1 MSFTYTQLKTA
12 IENYTENNETSFI
25 SNLPL
30 FIRLTEERILK
41 NVQLSLFR
49 KNVAGQM
56 SASNKFLSLPSDFLA
71 PFALSYTDSN
81 SEAVFVDFKD
91 AEFIQS
97 YNPNPASDFLAPFAL
112 SYTDSNSEAVFVDF
126 KDAEFIQSYNPNPAT
141 TGSPKYYG
149 QYDLDNLILAPTPSS
164 SFNSELHYFY
174 RPESLTQSSYTL
186 TLTSVTGTFTANDT
200 ITGGTSGESS
210 GVDSVPNTT
219 SLIVVIPSSNYTVG
233 ETITASPSGATATV
247 SALGADTTLTWLSEN
262 AEMAMLYGSLSEA
275 YLYMKGDPAIMQMY
289 TQRFGEAVGRLKNFG
304 EAQEV
309 TDEYRCTHK
318 DSAKLLV
325 D

>member
-49 KNVAGQM
+49 KNVAGAM
-56 SASNKFLSLPSDFLA
+56 SASNKFLSVPSDFLA
-71 PFALSYTDSN
+71 PFSLSFTDS
-81 SEAVFVDFKD
+81 SGDTTFVDFKD
-91 AEFIQS
+91 PEFVQT
-97 YNPNPASDFLAPFAL
+97 
-112 SYTDSNSEAVFVDF
+112 YT
-126 KDAEFIQSYNPNPAT
+126 PNPAT
-141 TGSPKYYG
+141 TGAPKYYAM
-149 QYDLDNLILAPTPSS
+149 YDLDNFILGPTPNS
-164 SFNSELHYFY
+164 SFVSELHYFY
-174 RPESLTQSSYTL
+174 RPESLTESTYTL
-186 TLTSVTGTFTANDT
+186 TLTNVTGTFTGLDT
-200 ITGGTSGESS
+200 ITGGTSGESGGLS
-210 GVDSVPNTT
+210 AVPTTT
-219 SLIVVIPSSNYTVG
+219 SVVAVIPSSNYIVG

-275 YLYMKGDPAIMQMY
+275 YLYMKGDPQTMQMY
-289 TQRFGEAVGRLKNFG
+289 MQRFGEAAGRLKNLG

-309 TDEYRCTHK
+309 TDEYRTGQLIR
-318 DSAKLLV
+318 AKT
-325 D
+325 

>member
-12 IENYTENNETSFI
+12 IQNYTENNETSFV

-49 KNVAGQM
+49 KNVAGAM
-56 SASNKFLSLPSDFLA
+56 SASNKFLSVPSDFLA
-71 PFALSYTDSN
+71 PFSLSFTDS
-81 SEAVFVDFKD
+81 SGDTTFVDFKD
-91 AEFIQS
+91 PEFVQT
-97 YNPNPASDFLAPFAL
+97 
-112 SYTDSNSEAVFVDF
+112 YT
-126 KDAEFIQSYNPNPAT
+126 PNPAT
-141 TGSPKYYG
+141 TGAPRYYAM
-149 QYDLDNLILAPTPSS
+149 YDLDNFILGPTPNS
-164 SFNSELHYFY
+164 SFASELHYFY

-210 GVDSVPNTT
+210 GVNSVPNTT

-275 YLYMKGDPAIMQMY
+275 YLYMKGDPQTMQMY
-289 TQRFGEAVGRLKNFG
+289 MQRFGEAAGRLKNLG

-309 TDEYRCTHK
+309 TDEYRTGQLIR
-318 DSAKLLV
+318 AKT
-325 D
+325 

>member
-56 SASNKFLSLPSDFLA
+56 SASNKFLSLP
-71 PFALSYTDSN
+71 
-81 SEAVFVDFKD
+81 
-91 AEFIQS
+91 
-97 YNPNPASDFLAPFAL
+97 SDFLAPFAL

-309 TDEYRCTHK
+309 TDEYRTGQLIR
-318 DSAKLLV
+318 AKT
-325 D
+325 

>member
-49 KNVAGQM
+49 KNVAGAM
-56 SASNKFLSLPSDFLA
+56 SASNKFLSVPSDFLA
-71 PFALSYTDSN
+71 PFSLSFTDS
-81 SEAVFVDFKD
+81 SGDTTFVDFKD
-91 AEFIQS
+91 PEFVQT
-97 YNPNPASDFLAPFAL
+97 YTPNS
-112 SYTDSNSEAVFVDF
+112 
-126 KDAEFIQSYNPNPAT
+126 AT
-141 TGSPKYYG
+141 TGAPRYYAM
-149 QYDLDNLILAPTPSS
+149 YDLDNFILGPTPNS
-164 SFNSELHYFY
+164 SFASELHYFY

-210 GVDSVPNTT
+210 GVNSVPNTT

-262 AEMAMLYGSLSEA
+262 AEMAMLFGSLSEA
-275 YLYMKGDPAIMQMY
+275 YLYMKGDPQTMQMY
-289 TQRFGEAVGRLKNFG
+289 MQRFGEAAGRLKNLG

-309 TDEYRCTHK
+309 TDEYRTGQLIR
-318 DSAKLLV
+318 AKT
-325 D
+325 

>member
-56 SASNKFLSLPSDFLA
+56 SASNKFLSLP
-71 PFALSYTDSN
+71 
-81 SEAVFVDFKD
+81 
-91 AEFIQS
+91 
-97 YNPNPASDFLAPFAL
+97 SDFLAPFAL

-247 SALGADTTLTWLSEN
+247 SALGADATLTWLSEN

-309 TDEYRCTHK
+309 TDEYRTGQLIR
-318 DSAKLLV
+318 AKT
-325 D
+325 

>member
-12 IENYTENNETSFI
+12 IQDYTENNETSFI
-25 SNLPL
+25 TNLPL

-49 KNVAGQM
+49 KNVAGAM
-56 SASNKFLSLPSDFLA
+56 SASNKFLEVPSDFLA
-71 PFALSYTDSN
+71 PFSLSFTDSSGAAN
-81 SEAVFVDFKD
+81 FVDFKD
-91 AEFIQS
+91 PEFVQT
-97 YNPNPASDFLAPFAL
+97 
-112 SYTDSNSEAVFVDF
+112 YT
-126 KDAEFIQSYNPNPAT
+126 PNPAT
-141 TGSPKYYG
+141 TGAPRYYAM
-149 QYDLDNLILAPTPSS
+149 YDLNTFILGPTPNS
-164 SFNSELHYFY
+164 SFVSELHYFY

-210 GVDSVPNTT
+210 GVNSVPNTT

-275 YLYMKGDPAIMQMY
+275 YLYMKGDPQTMQMY
-289 TQRFGEAVGRLKNFG
+289 MQRFGEAAGRLKNLG

-309 TDEYRCTHK
+309 TDEYRTGQLIR
-318 DSAKLLV
+318 AKT
-325 D
+325 